1 MISWVDE
8 ECRTWG
14 AHKRWLIS
22 GDSDGWPERSIL
34 GRLIAE
40 GPGAG
45 HESFTS
51 RVPMKDPPVAYAAVS
66 HALQLM
72 ALTHEL
78 EKPIQIV
85 HAHYVDY
92 GRAKQK
98 APLLGISLKQ
108 YWNMLHT
115 AHAFIAGCNVPRETA
130 CTPNSR
136 ANRVPSAA

>member
-1 MISWVDE
+1 MITWVDE
-8 ECRTWG
+8 ECRSWG
-14 AHKRWLIS
+14 AHKRWLIW
-22 GDSDGWPERSIL
+22 GKEGWPERSIL

-45 HESFTS
+45 HETFGS
-51 RVPMKDPPVAYAAVS
+51 RVPVKDPPVAYASIS

-92 GRAKQK
+92 GMAKQK
-98 APLLGISLKQ
+98 APKLGVSLKQ
-108 YWNMLHT
+108 YWNMLHA
-115 AHAFIAGCNVPRETA
+115 AHAFIAGCNVPRETDS
-130 CTPNSR
+130 CTRSR
-136 ANRVPSAA
+136 HCA